1 MLLVE
6 GSSKTELF
14 RNLSKHVFGVRN
26 FGHTKPL
33 TLIFFFQNVQNLRY
47 ISKMQQKIEKK
58 FFVSQIIASELVS
71 LNCHYEEQDTF
82 RPQPM
87 C

>member
-1 MLLVE
+1 
-6 GSSKTELF
+6 
-14 RNLSKHVFGVRN
+14 
-26 FGHTKPL
+26 
-33 TLIFFFQNVQNLRY
+33 
-47 ISKMQQKIEKK
+47 MQQKIEKM

-82 RPQPM
+82 YRPPM